1 MNLRVLG
8 TEAAVLLARVVWV
21 YAGVAVVVA
30 QLGEGQAIS
39 ILAVIAVV
47 VVAHTLARLLP
58 RIEIGEQALR
68 FWGALI
74 SLAIFFLVLR
84 LEIAGDPYLWE
95 LGWLGDLFTDLG
107 AALEGHSGTVAEVI
121 LLAIAWVFGV
131 ARGSRP
137 RTFEGLAGEVSAG
150 LAVVLFAA
158 LFADAADAPA
168 AVSWLPVPYLAAA
181 LVALAAVH
189 FSAVRI
195 DRGRPFA
202 GIWWLGVVG
211 SLVVIGAIALP
222 TALIDLEALGF
233 IGEGLA
239 LVGKGIGIAL
249 VFALLP
255 PLIGL
260 VWIAENLLNF
270 TFDAE
275 PFTPEMP
282 TVDELIERQEEDGED
297 SASWTKVIGYILRIG
312 LVALVVALVM
322 ALLWFAFQRI
332 TKDEED
338 EVDLREGVDAG
349 TGGGF
354 GSLLEDA
361 LGRLRGRFAGGGIQ
375 GRDAIGRLY
384 FAMLRGAEAQ
394 GLLRPAAA
402 TPLEF
407 APRLVT
413 HYASE
418 LPTAISDAY
427 AAARYS
433 GRQPRQGE
441 VEELSS
447 QWAELRDRAERDKPG

>member
-1 MNLRVLG
+1 MNLRVMA
-8 TEAAVLLARVVWV
+8 TEATALLARVVWV

-39 ILAVIAVV
+39 IATVTAVV
-47 VVAHTLARLLP
+47 VIAHTLARLLA
-58 RIEIGEQALR
+58 RIDMGQQALR

-74 SLAIFFLVLR
+74 SVALFFLVLR
-84 LEIAGDPYLWE
+84 LEITGDPYLWE
-95 LGWLGDLFTDLG
+95 LGWLGDLFTVQD
-107 AALEGHSGTVAEVI
+107 AALEGHSGTVAAVI
-121 LLAIAWVFGV
+121 LLAMAWVFGV

-158 LFADAADAPA
+158 LFADAAGAPA
-168 AVSWLPVPYLAAA
+168 VVSWLPIPYLATA

-189 FSAVRI
+189 FSAVKI

-233 IGEGLA
+233 IGEGLGLLA
-239 LVGKGIGIAL
+239 KGIGIAL

-255 PLIGL
+255 LLLVL
-260 VWIAENLLNF
+260 VWMAENILNF

-282 TVDELIERQEEDGED
+282 TVDDLIEQQEEDGD
-297 SASWTKVIGYILRIG
+297 DRASWTRVVGYILRFG
-312 LVALVVALVM
+312 LVALVVTLVM
-322 ALLWFAFQRI
+322 VLLWFAFQRI
-332 TKDEED
+332 RKSEED
-338 EVDLREGVDAG
+338 DVELREEVDAG
-349 TGGGF
+349 AGGGL

-384 FAMLRGAEAQ
+384 FTMLRGAEAQ

-407 APRLVT
+407 APSLVT

-418 LPTAISDAY
+418 LPTAISHAY
-427 AAARYS
+427 AVARYS
-433 GRQPRQGE
+433 GRPPRQGE
-441 VEELSS
+441 VEELNSR
-447 QWAELRDRAERDKPG
+447 WAELRGQLERDKPG

>member
-8 TEAAVLLARVVWV
+8 TEAAVLLARVVWI
-21 YAGVAVVVA
+21 YAAVAVVVA

-39 ILAVIAVV
+39 IAAVFAVV
-47 VVAHTLARLLP
+47 VIAHIVARLLA
-58 RIEIGEQALR
+58 RMDLGEQALR

-74 SLAIFFLVLR
+74 SLAIFSFVLR

-95 LGWLGDLFTDLG
+95 LGWLGDIFTDLG
-107 AALEGHSGTVAEVI
+107 AALEGHSGTVAAVI
-121 LLAIAWVFGV
+121 LLAVAWVFGV
-131 ARGSRP
+131 AQGSRP
-137 RTFEGLAGEVSAG
+137 RTFEGLAGEVGVG
-150 LAVVLFAA
+150 LTAVLFAA
-158 LFADAADAPA
+158 LFADAAGAPA
-168 AVSWLPVPYLAAA
+168 VVSWLPIPFLAVAM
-181 LVALAAVH
+181 VALAAVH

-195 DRGRPFA
+195 ERGRPFA

-211 SLVVIGAIALP
+211 SLVLIGAIALP

-233 IGEGLA
+233 IGEGLR

-255 PLIGL
+255 LLIGL
-260 VWIAENLLNF
+260 VWMAENLLNF

-282 TVDELIERQEEDGED
+282 TVDDLIERQEEDGEGN
-297 SASWTKVIGYILRIG
+297 ASWTKVVGYILRFG
-312 LVALVVALVM
+312 LVALVVTLVM
-322 ALLWFAFQRI
+322 VLLWFAFQRI

-338 EVDLREGVDAG
+338 EVDLREEVDGGA
-349 TGGGF
+349 GGGF

-361 LGRLRGRFAGGGIQ
+361 LGRLRGRFAGGGVQ

-384 FAMLRGAEAQ
+384 FTMLRGAEAQ

-402 TPLEF
+402 TPFEF

-413 HYASE
+413 HYNSE
-418 LPTAISDAY
+418 LPTTISHAY
-427 AAARYS
+427 AAARYG
-433 GRQPRQGE
+433 GRQPPESE
-441 VEELSS
+441 VEELNSR
-447 QWAELRDRAERDKPG
+447 WAELSALAERDKPG